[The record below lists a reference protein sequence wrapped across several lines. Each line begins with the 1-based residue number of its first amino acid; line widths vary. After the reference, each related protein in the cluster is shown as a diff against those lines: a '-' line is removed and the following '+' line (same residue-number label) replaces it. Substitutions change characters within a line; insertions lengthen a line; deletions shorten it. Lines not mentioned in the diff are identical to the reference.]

1 MENKLTII
9 PYTDYLFIEPEEK
22 KQILVAETGNLQ
34 TVGKVIA
41 IGKDVVD
48 TKIGDIVVF
57 EIWDLKDFAYNDKK
71 YYCVAES
78 QAICKI
84 EV

>member
-1 MENKLTII
+1 MEIK

-41 IGKDVVD
+41 VSPEVID
-48 TKIGDIVVF
+48 TKIGDVVVF
-57 EIWDLKDFAYNDKK
+57 EIWDLKDFGYNEKK
-71 YYCVAES
+71 YYCVAENK
-78 QAICKI
+78 AICKI
-84 EV
+84 V